1 MSVETST
8 YTNQDPDEIGDILA
22 EYGLSL
28 DNLAVADAF
37 NEAHPLE
44 HTTIAEPED
53 PDGATDFLAEDFG
66 IDWGKIAVMD
76 FATLDDPDE
85 SKITETQSTAI
96 NNASVQARSPE
107 NGQPY
112 QPNSE
117 IPVIDGEAIFQALQ
131 TAAIPEVRNLGLSGE
146 AASTLSDGISEES
159 QVGVVRRL
167 IRDVLRE
174 NIDRSDLH
182 LNEDVIFQACLGAS
196 EALQNALRHG
206 GGAHRV
212 ILGSTPYGNIFIGV
226 ENQMLD
232 NLPHQKTIGKAA
244 LGLNVKRP
252 EDLTDDLHMRGLF
265 LMAVNT
271 VNGLNEEDCAGLRA
285 QRTVSA
291 GLSSL
296 SLRALDTL
304 ASYKTMEPAHHTS
317 IEMRRTLAW
326 GVYGYDTEAARLA
339 DEVSI

>member
-1 MSVETST
+1 MSVEYST
-8 YTNQDPDEIGDILA
+8 YTNQDPDQIEDILA

-28 DNLAVADAF
+28 DNLAAADTF
-37 NEAHPLE
+37 NEAHPVGRSD
-44 HTTIAEPED
+44 TAESQD
-53 PDGATDFLAEDFG
+53 PDDITDFLAESG
-66 IDWGKIAVMD
+66 IEWGKIAVMD
-76 FATLDDPDE
+76 FATLEDPDE
-85 SKITETQSTAI
+85 SKITETQSAAI
-96 NNASVQARSPE
+96 TNAAVQTRSPE

-131 TAAIPEVRNLGLSGE
+131 TAAVPEIRNLGISRE
-146 AASTLSDGISEES
+146 AAETLSNGISEEA
-159 QVGVVRRL
+159 QVGVARRL
-167 IRDVLRE
+167 IRDILRD

-206 GGAHRV
+206 GGARRI
-212 ILGSTPYGNIFIGV
+212 ILGATPYGNIFIGV

-232 NLPHQKTIGKAA
+232 NLPHEKTIGRAA
-244 LGLNVKRP
+244 LGLNVNLP
-252 EDLTDDLHMRGLF
+252 EELTDDLHMRGLF

-271 VNGLNEEDCAGLRA
+271 VNGLNEENCAGLRA

-296 SLRALDTL
+296 SLENLNML
-304 ASYKTMEPAHHTS
+304 ARYQPVEPVHADS
-317 IEMRRTLAW
+317 GELRRTLAW
-326 GVYGYDTEAARLA
+326 GVYGYDTEEARIA
-339 DEVSI
+339 DELSI

>member
-1 MSVETST
+1 MSVEIST

-28 DNLAVADAF
+28 DNLAAADTVDAS
-37 NEAHPLE
+37 EPE
-44 HTTIAEPED
+44 TIVED
-53 PDGATDFLAEDFG
+53 PDDVTDFLAECG
-66 IDWGKIAVMD
+66 IEWGKIAVMD
-76 FATLDDPDE
+76 FATLDEPDE
-85 SKITETQSTAI
+85 PKITETQSAAI
-96 NNASVQARSPE
+96 TNASVQARSPE

-112 QPNSE
+112 QPNSA

-131 TAAIPEVRNLGLSGE
+131 TAAVPEVRSLGLSHE
-146 AASTLSDGISEES
+146 ATTTLSSGITEES
-159 QVGVVRRL
+159 QVGVARRL
-167 IRDVLRE
+167 IREVLRE
-174 NIDRSDLH
+174 NADRSDLH

-206 GGAHRV
+206 GGARRI

-226 ENQMLD
+226 ENEMLD
-232 NLPHQKTIGKAA
+232 NLPQENSIGKAA
-244 LGLNVKRP
+244 LGLNIKRA
-252 EDLTDDLHMRGLF
+252 EEFTDDLHMRGLF

-285 QRTVSA
+285 QRTISA

-296 SLRALDTL
+296 PLNALDTL
-304 ASYKTMEPAHHTS
+304 ANYEP
-317 IEMRRTLAW
+317 IETNHIADTELRRTIAW

>member
-8 YTNQDPDEIGDILA
+8 YINQDPDEIGDILA

-28 DNLAVADAF
+28 DNLAAAD
-37 NEAHPLE
+37 
-44 HTTIAEPED
+44 TIDLSEPETVIND
-53 PDGATDFLAEDFG
+53 PDDVTDFLAECG
-66 IDWGKIAVMD
+66 IEWGKIAVMD
-76 FATLDDPDE
+76 FATLDEPDE
-85 SKITETQSTAI
+85 SKITETQSAAI
-96 NNASVQARSPE
+96 TNAAVQARSPE

-112 QPNSE
+112 QPNSA

-131 TAAIPEVRNLGLSGE
+131 TAAVPEVRSLGLSRE
-146 AASTLSDGISEES
+146 ATETFGNGISEES
-159 QVGVVRRL
+159 QVGVARRL
-167 IRDVLRE
+167 IREVLRE

-206 GGAHRV
+206 GGARRI
-212 ILGSTPYGNIFIGV
+212 ILGATPYGNIFIGI

-232 NLPHQKTIGKAA
+232 NLPHEKTIGKAA
-244 LGLNVKRP
+244 LGLNVERA

-285 QRTVSA
+285 QRTISA

-296 SLRALDTL
+296 SLHALETL
-304 ASYKTMEPAHHTS
+304 AQYQPMEPMHNS
-317 IEMRRTLAW
+317 VEMRRTLAW

-339 DEVSI
+339 DELAI

>member
-1 MSVETST
+1 MSVEIST

-28 DNLAVADAF
+28 DNLAAADTLDTSEP
-37 NEAHPLE
+37 EAA
-44 HTTIAEPED
+44 IED
-53 PDGATDFLAEDFG
+53 PDDVTDFLAECG
-66 IDWGKIAVMD
+66 IEWGKIAVMD
-76 FATLDDPDE
+76 FATLDEPDE
-85 SKITETQSTAI
+85 PKITETQSAAI
-96 NNASVQARSPE
+96 TNASVQARSPE

-112 QPNSE
+112 QPNSA

-131 TAAIPEVRNLGLSGE
+131 TAAVPEVRNLGLSHE
-146 AASTLSDGISEES
+146 AAATLSGGITEES
-159 QVGVVRRL
+159 QVGVARRL
-167 IRDVLRE
+167 IREVLRE
-174 NIDRSDLH
+174 NADRSDLH

-206 GGAHRV
+206 GGARRV

-226 ENQMLD
+226 ENEMLD
-232 NLPHQKTIGKAA
+232 NIPQENAIGKAA
-244 LGLNVKRP
+244 LGLNIKRA
-252 EDLTDDLHMRGLF
+252 EELTDDLHMRGLF

-285 QRTVSA
+285 QRTISA

-296 SLRALDTL
+296 PLHALDTL
-304 ASYKTMEPAHHTS
+304 ANYEPIETTHQTS
-317 IEMRRTLAW
+317 ELRRTIAW